1 MRNRLNLLP
10 GILIL
15 ITVLLSTGC
24 SSNYAESGTVIIE
37 AKEAIALAQ
46 NNGTLLIDAQ
56 TLKSYEKEH
65 APGAINISRADIT
78 KKGSVVN
85 MLADAE
91 SIEEILSARGIK
103 ASDQLIIYDD
113 NNNMD
118 AARLWWTLL
127 VYGHTNAKV
136 VSGGLSALKSEGVSV
151 TTEIPQLSKSNYTIQ
166 SKTEAYIATVD
177 DVLNQV
183 DYPVEGTYLLDTRT
197 LEEYNA
203 GTIPASILIDYAK
216 NNYKDGRFQS
226 IQNIRILYKE
236 QGMVPDNTIIMY
248 CKTSIRGAQ
257 TFLALYN
264 AGYRNL
270 KLYDGAWIEW
280 VLDPSRPVQMP
291 DTATKLISVQ
301 DNS

>member
-1 MRNRLNLLP
+1 M
-10 GILIL
+10 
-15 ITVLLSTGC
+15 
-24 SSNYAESGTVIIE
+24 
-37 AKEAIALAQ
+37 
-46 NNGTLLIDAQ
+46 
-56 TLKSYEKEH
+56 
-65 APGAINISRADIT
+65 
-78 KKGSVVN
+78 
-85 MLADAE
+85 
-91 SIEEILSARGIK
+91 
-103 ASDQLIIYDD
+103 
-113 NNNMD
+113 
-118 AARLWWTLL
+118 
-127 VYGHTNAKV
+127 
-136 VSGGLSALKSEGVSV
+136 
-151 TTEIPQLSKSNYTIQ
+151 
-166 SKTEAYIATVD
+166 
-177 DVLNQV
+177 NQV
-183 DYPVEGTYLLDTRT
+183 DYPVEGTYLLDTIT

-280 VLDPSRPVQMP
+280 VLDPSRPVQMT